1 MRARMGISLRSE
13 WVDPLLSAHPDL
25 PALEVLFEQWLFAT
39 EPALQKLHALRE
51 RYPFVLHCLSMNLGS
66 CDPLDAEYV
75 DEVGAFA
82 KRFEV
87 SAVSDHLSWRSTEGR
102 WTLSLLPLPRTEEAL
117 DHVCARVGAVQ
128 DRLGRAIAL
137 ENVSQYLEV
146 PGDIPHAE
154 MFNELHRRTG
164 AGVHLDLN
172 NLLVT
177 DRWLGEAPSTFL
189 DALSAEVAWIHV
201 AGHADVPL
209 PVDDHSALPSADCL
223 ALLDRVQ
230 TQAPVIFEWDRD
242 RPPFDQ
248 VLPALL
254 SERMQSATAL

>member
-13 WVDPLLSAHPDL
+13 WVDPLLSAEPEL
-25 PALEVLFEQWLFAT
+25 PALEILFEQWLFAS

-66 CDPLDAEYV
+66 SDPLDPEYV
-75 DEVGAFA
+75 DAVGAFA

-87 SAVSDHLSWRSTEGR
+87 EAVSDHLSWRSTEGR
-102 WTLSLLPLPRTEEAL
+102 WTLSLLPLPRTPEAL
-117 DHVCARVGAVQ
+117 GHLCARVRAVQ
-128 DRLGRAIAL
+128 DRLGRTIAL

-146 PGDIPHAE
+146 PGDIPHVE

-164 AGVHLDLN
+164 AGIHLDLN

-177 DRWLGEAPSTFL
+177 ERWLGETPAAFL
-189 DALSAEVAWIHV
+189 DALTADVAWTHV

-209 PVDDHSALPSADCL
+209 PIDDHSGLPSTACL
-223 ALLDRVQ
+223 ALLDLVQ
-230 TQAPVIFEWDRD
+230 SDAPVIFEWDRD
-242 RPPFDQ
+242 RPPFEH
-248 VLPALL
+248 VLPALM
-254 SERMQSATAL
+254 SERMQGVAAL